1 MFHIR
6 QVENDRLERISIARP
21 LAVKKEVLTVP
32 YIFIQALIDLRLD
45 LRLGE
50 LGFNSTMSALEKS
63 DEWQKTL
70 HIFEKLPGLLTV

>member
-1 MFHIR
+1 M
-6 QVENDRLERISIARP
+6 
-21 LAVKKEVLTVP
+21 P